1 MEIIK
6 SSLRDSKERNSQY
19 IKGFKMKRILIIVF
33 MLTMADLCAMRQT
46 MNIGG
51 QAIDVQDLQ
60 RTLTEA
66 QRNGQEAF
74 QGQLRNINF
83 DISAFEEQQAQ
94 LAINLATKRI
104 TQAEYD
110 VRIKQLDRR
119 LEARQKDIEALNK
132 QSEKISEVMT
142 SIVSQGATLLIDT
155 MKDESTRK
163 THIAV
168 AAASAAAGQEV
179 KNRGDLEQLQLKNAQ
194 DLTLMREKIQA
205 LTSPEF
211 MYRTGGTVAA
221 AGAGLIITYYGA
233 KFGSEYAQRF
243 IGMPTL
249 VRESSEKSMWASLMS
264 LVTGAAKE
272 TFGNIVL
279 PAAIKASV
287 ERVSASTKTIAQH
300 NAKSAKDK
308 QIPHRGVLL
317 YGPPGTGKT
326 MIAKAIARDSRIPY
340 AIMSGSDFA
349 QFEEGEDVH
358 QFNLLMD
365 WAELRGA
372 IIFFDE
378 VDGFLLKRE
387 LLDQRG
393 RKLLLGFLA
402 RTGGKSNVKIFIAT
416 NRPKDL
422 DTAVLSRMSE
432 RIKVGLPDLEARIT
446 LLQQYLYM
454 YYGPGNTTGISISP
468 EINDTSLKAL
478 AMRLDKFSGRE
489 IEDIAGLVQDQL
501 VSSKQVI
508 VTLAIINAAA
518 DEKIK
523 QSRDVDAY
531 QEDGFSDSFDPLKA
545 THGVLNNPAI
555 DG

>member
-1 MEIIK
+1 
-6 SSLRDSKERNSQY
+6 
-19 IKGFKMKRILIIVF
+19 MKRILIIVF
-33 MLTMADLCAMRQT
+33 ILTMADLCSIGQT

-51 QAIDVQDLQ
+51 QAIDFQVLKN
-60 RTLTEA
+60 TLTQA
-66 QRNGQEAF
+66 QRNGKEAF

-83 DISAFEEQQAQ
+83 DISAIEEQQAQ
-94 LAINLATKRI
+94 LAINLAAKRI
-104 TQAEYD
+104 SQAEYD
-110 VRIKQLDRR
+110 IRIKQLDRR
-119 LEARQKDIEALNK
+119 LETRQKDIEALNK

-163 THIAV
+163 THIAA

-179 KNRGDLEQLQLKNAQ
+179 KNRGDM
-194 DLTLMREKIQA
+194 DLLREKIQA

-249 VRESSEKSMWASLMS
+249 VRESSEKGIWQSLMS
-264 LVTGAAKE
+264 FFTDATKE

-279 PAAIKASV
+279 PTTIKASV

-349 QFEEGEDVH
+349 QFAEGEDVH

-393 RKLLLGFLA
+393 RKLLLAFLA

-422 DTAVLSRMSE
+422 DSAVLSRMSE
-432 RIKVGLPDLEARIT
+432 RIKVSLPDLKARIT
-446 LLQQYLYM
+446 LLQQYLGM
-454 YYGPGNTTGISISP
+454 YYGPENTTGIKISP
-468 EINDTSLKAL
+468 EINEATLKAI

-501 VSSKQVI
+501 VSSKQTI
-508 VTLAIINAAA
+508 VTLDVINAAA

-531 QEDGFSDSFDPLKA
+531 EEDGFSDAFDALKA
-545 THGVLNNPAI
+545 TNSPLNNPI
-555 DG
+555 SS